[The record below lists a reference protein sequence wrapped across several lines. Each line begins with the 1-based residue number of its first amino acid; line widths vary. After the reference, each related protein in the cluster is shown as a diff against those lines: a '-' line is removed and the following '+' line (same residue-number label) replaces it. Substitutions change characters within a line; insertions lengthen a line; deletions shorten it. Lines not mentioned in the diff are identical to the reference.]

1 MYVNN
6 YSNKQLFEKED
17 YLHCCMTIL
26 LADYNTWGVVN
37 TMNMET

>member
-17 YLHCCMTIL
+17 YLHCCMTGQFCLQIIIL
-26 LADYNTWGVVN
+26 GVL
-37 TMNMET
+37 